1 MFEFERIQE
10 LKPNNEL
17 LKQNFYAD
25 GIINCPYI
33 ENENIVDYLTLL
45 PKIPLEFL

>member
-1 MFEFERIQE
+1 M
-10 LKPNNEL
+10 LLWLYNEL
-17 LKQNFYAD
+17 IKQNFYTD

-45 PKIPLEFL
+45 PKSQQRLHEVG